1 MDLATGFCHLRSPP
15 YKYPSCLNLPV
26 VQPTVLIM
34 GSSHSQPTTTVDT
47 ASPLRPRSL
56 KRLKSTPHSLRPL
69 RPLESA
75 SISRS
80 PSPSFNSLSEKHS
93 EKENRPLSLSRKER
107 PCDCV
112 PVTPPLPAKY
122 VQPSSIPVVPHVLLP
137 SPTAGLFSAASLTRL
152 TSESD
157 VAYARFLHDY
167 PQYSSSWHV
176 DALRR
181 SEYRRLAQDQTYVD
195 YMGGALYPASL
206 ISVHADF
213 LQTAVLGNT
222 HSESPRS
229 DLIAV
234 IISQLT
240 HPDHSSKLSSAL
252 TATARSAVLSFF
264 NAPPGSTVIFTAN
277 ASAALKLVG
286 EAFPFT
292 PGAAFILPE
301 DAHNSVHGIREF
313 AKVKGAPIV
322 YLSSPPR
329 GGVRIRE
336 AFVSPLLV
344 MTHIPPINAHISTA
358 QTLIDKHRPRS
369 GTPALFAYTG
379 QSNITNSKPPLAVLA
394 HAAGRGFTTL
404 LDAAALAPT
413 TPIDLTNTP
422 VDAVAV
428 SFYKMFG
435 FPTGIGALVL
445 APGIGAW
452 LREKRPWFAGGTV
465 EVVQVPGTAVGR
477 TAAID
482 EAFEVSMTLCGTD
495 AGT

>member
-1 MDLATGFCHLRSPP
+1 LAIPTLR
-15 YKYPSCLNLPV
+15 V
-26 VQPTVLIM
+26 
-34 GSSHSQPTTTVDT
+34 
-47 ASPLRPRSL
+47 R
-56 KRLKSTPHSLRPL
+56 
-69 RPLESA
+69 
-75 SISRS
+75 
-80 PSPSFNSLSEKHS
+80 
-93 EKENRPLSLSRKER
+93 
-107 PCDCV
+107 
-112 PVTPPLPAKY
+112 
-122 VQPSSIPVVPHVLLP
+122 
-137 SPTAGLFSAASLTRL
+137 GLTCS
-152 TSESD
+152 
-157 VAYARFLHDY
+157 
-167 PQYSSSWHV
+167 
-176 DALRR
+176 
-181 SEYRRLAQDQTYVD
+181 
-195 YMGGALYPASL
+195 
-206 ISVHADF
+206 
-213 LQTAVLGNT
+213 
-222 HSESPRS
+222 
-229 DLIAV
+229 V
-234 IISQLT
+234 IISPLT
-240 HPDHSSKLSSAL
+240 HPDHSSKLSAAL
-252 TATARSAVLSFF
+252 TATARAAVLSFF

-292 PGAAFILPE
+292 PEAAFILPE

-313 AKVKGAPIV
+313 ARAKGAPIV

-329 GGVRIRE
+329 GGVRVRE
-336 AFVSPLLV
+336 ALVSPMLV
-344 MTHIPPINAHISTA
+344 MTHIPPFDTHISTA

-379 QSNITNSKPPLAVLA
+379 QSNITSSKPPLAVLA

-435 FPTGIGALVL
+435 FPTGIGALIL

-482 EAFEVSMTLCGTD
+482 EAFEVSVTLCVELMRLPERNLGWHAQLHASSCGDDWPPSPRRISPCATGPHRC
-495 AGT
+495 AVRFVRTPP